1 MKTKILSIAV
11 LTLSATMAVAQN
23 EDDAIRY
30 SNVVPMGTAKFISMG
45 GAMGAIGGDM
55 SAISINPAG
64 LGVYRKDQF
73 SFTPM
78 WYSEKSDAEMWY
90 TDNNKNKQTNPSAK
104 TNTTDFKFS
113 NVGLVTVFPADADL
127 GLVSFSSGIYYNRI
141 ANFAGGYVAKG
152 NNAVGSMLDKEVDEF
167 NDDEAGGKIFFR
179 SYLFRYDSI
188 DKKYYNDYEWV
199 GRYGSDQRKSVSTSG
214 NMGEYCF
221 ALGFNIND
229 KYYLGGSLNIVRVN
243 YKQVQDYYEKP
254 DFDDIDL
261 IDFNVTDEFITAG
274 GGVNMKLG
282 VIGWLNDYLRFGASF
297 QTPTILNLTDDY
309 GKRVDANVVDWIP
322 NEDGTEYYPSP
333 LNGSAESSGTLDW
346 NLTLPSR
353 FTGSLAFVAPQ
364 RGMIDIDCEIVNYSA
379 ANIDDDDGLIYNDF
393 ADLND
398 RIADIY
404 HTTLNLRL
412 GGELTFGPVVARGG
426 FGFYGSP
433 YKSSEVNSS
442 ASRKVFSLGMG
453 YRTQHFSFDLGYSLA
468 SCKQTTYLYKYDYCG
483 ADLKTRNSALAMT
496 FGFRF

>member
-1 MKTKILSIAV
+1 MKTKILTIAV
-11 LTLSATMAVAQN
+11 LTLSATMAMAQN

-64 LGVYRKDQF
+64 LGVYRNDQF

-78 WYSEKSDAEMWY
+78 WNAEKSESKLWY
-90 TDNNKNKQTNPSAK
+90 IDNGTKQTNPSTK
-104 TNTTDFKFS
+104 TNTTDFRFA
-113 NVGLVTVFPADADL
+113 NVGLVTVFPTDPDM
-127 GLVSFSSGIYYNRI
+127 GLVSFSTGIYYNRI

-167 NDDEAGGKIFFR
+167 NDGENGGKIFFR
-179 SYLFRYDSI
+179 SYLFRYDSL
-188 DKKYYNDYEWV
+188 DRKYYNDYEWV
-199 GRYGSDQRKSVSTSG
+199 GRYGSDQRKSVATSG
-214 NMGEYCF
+214 SMGEYCF
-221 ALGFNIND
+221 ALGFNINN

-261 IDFNVTDEFITAG
+261 VDFNVTDEFITSG

-282 VIGWLNDYLRFGASF
+282 VIGWLNDYVRFGASF
-297 QTPTILNLTDDY
+297 QTPTILNLSDDT
-309 GKRVDANVVDWIP
+309 GALVESNVIDWIP
-322 NEDGTEYYPSP
+322 NEDGTEYYSSP
-333 LNGSAESSGTLDW
+333 LKGSANENDGWDW
-346 NLTLPSR
+346 DLTLPSR
-353 FTGSLAFVAPQ
+353 FTGSLAFVVPQ
-364 RGMIDIDCEIVNYSA
+364 RGMFDIDCEVVNYSA
-379 ANIDDDDGLIYNDF
+379 TNLDDTDGLIKNDY
-393 ADLND
+393 ADLNN
-398 RIADIY
+398 RIADVY
-404 HTTLNLRL
+404 RTTLNLRL

-426 FGFYGSP
+426 LGFYGSP
-433 YKSSEVNSS
+433 YKSGEANSS

-453 YRTQHFSFDLGYSLA
+453 YRTQHFSFDVGYSFA
-468 SCKQTTYLYKYDYCG
+468 SHKHTAYLYKYDYCG
-483 ADLKTRNSALAMT
+483 ADLKTKNSALAMT